1 MLREHTAHSKHPLQT
16 TKENSTHGHHKMVN
30 TEIRLTTFFAAE
42 DGKTLHSQQKQ
53 FPELTVAEIMSYL
66 LQNSNLNEESRENH

>member
-1 MLREHTAHSKHPLQT
+1 
-16 TKENSTHGHHKMVN
+16 MVN

-66 LQNSNLNEESRENH
+66 LQNSNLNEENRENH